1 MVVAIVSK
9 KLPSSIE
16 VQSRVTYSL
25 HLITGIAYSD
35 HVSMSNDVLD
45 RLRGT
50 MEKEAISSVKAAAAM
65 TYQKLAENHSD
76 VWRKLWTSGF
86 GISYSYAEN
95 AINGERINA
104 TIYYVLS
111 HSPTLLDSTHTSAA
125 KRSELY
131 GYLSYTEGC
140 YSGTESNEVFLG
152 AKKITLKPN

>member
-1 MVVAIVSK
+1 
-9 KLPSSIE
+9 
-16 VQSRVTYSL
+16 
-25 HLITGIAYSD
+25 
-35 HVSMSNDVLD
+35 
-45 RLRGT
+45 